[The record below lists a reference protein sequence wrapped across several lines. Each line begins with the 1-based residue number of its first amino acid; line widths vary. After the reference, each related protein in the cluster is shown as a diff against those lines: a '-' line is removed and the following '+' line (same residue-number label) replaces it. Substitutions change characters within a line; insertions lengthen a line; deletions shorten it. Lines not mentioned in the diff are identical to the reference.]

1 MYGYFSLLPEII
13 ASWYWLLIENKIF
26 WQDYQ
31 RAAGPAGVWTIT
43 QREVRM
49 SAGWVSSGDG
59 STQGDAG
66 KNSGPQL
73 CGCGWYPSQHIYVSQ
88 EIVYKSS

>member
-49 SAGWVSSGDG
+49 SEQKLREFCTSKPALQQILKDI
-59 STQGDAG
+59 
-66 KNSGPQL
+66 L
-73 CGCGWYPSQHIYVSQ
+73 
-88 EIVYKSS
+88 